1 MPELPEVEVVKRSL
15 KSKIQNLVVK
25 KVAIKENKLRYRI
38 KLGEISKI
46 TGARIK
52 SLRRRSKFLLFFF
65 DKPFIMLVH
74 LGMTGKFFFIN
85 NKNKRYKTSFYY
97 NLNEKK
103 DKRHDRVIFYLEKKN
118 KLVYNDIRK
127 FGFIKILSAD
137 KYLNNFH
144 LKNLGPEPLTKNYN
158 FIQFKKNISNS
169 SRAIKNI
176 LMDQKFVSGIGNI
189 YANEVLFISKV
200 KPFKKGKN
208 IKDFE
213 IKKIIS
219 STKKILNKAITNG
232 GSSIRDFSSTDG
244 KKGGFQE
251 KLNVY
256 GRKGKHC
263 SNADCKQKI
272 IKKNLSNRSTFYCP
286 KCQQ

>member
-1 MPELPEVEVVKRSL
+1 
-15 KSKIQNLVVK
+15 
-25 KVAIKENKLRYRI
+25 
-38 KLGEISKI
+38 
-46 TGARIK
+46 
-52 SLRRRSKFLLFFF
+52 
-65 DKPFIMLVH
+65 
-74 LGMTGKFFFIN
+74 
-85 NKNKRYKTSFYY
+85 
-97 NLNEKK
+97 
-103 DKRHDRVIFYLEKKN
+103 
-118 KLVYNDIRK
+118 
-127 FGFIKILSAD
+127 
-137 KYLNNFH
+137 
-144 LKNLGPEPLTKNYN
+144 
-158 FIQFKKNISNS
+158 
-169 SRAIKNI
+169 
-176 LMDQKFVSGIGNI
+176 MDQKFVSGIGNI

-219 STKKILNKAITNG
+219 STKKILNNAIMNG